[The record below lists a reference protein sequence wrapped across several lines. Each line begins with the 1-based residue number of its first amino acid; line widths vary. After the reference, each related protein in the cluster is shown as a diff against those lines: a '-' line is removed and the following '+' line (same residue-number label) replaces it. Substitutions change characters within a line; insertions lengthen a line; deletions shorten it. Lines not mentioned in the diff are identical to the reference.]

1 MFIFTPSIIKG
12 LIAYGQDKKIIIY
25 HIILKKYGTIHINE
39 NYKNIIISQDGKY
52 LSILL
57 NDKFLVYLID
67 CSNNTHINLSL
78 IDNISLKENYKNFIV
93 SGIFYFDYL
102 KKIWCGISGNTYQLI
117 KNGIIID
124 NIKIIEEI
132 KSIEYYENYV
142 LFFLNGNIIYIN
154 SEGERG
160 EINDIIIKNNA
171 KTEFNKIDSEY
182 KISQYIKDYKEK
194 LFDKDCYQ
202 NNELKNLYIPIKSE
216 IIQKV
221 LESFPEDEEEE
232 NKTVGELL
240 KSIGIIARKSQQ
252 FAQKIYDI
260 LNISFKYYKGNLNYF
275 NNQEE
280 HIQFS
285 GWVKNSLNLKFYE
298 DFCELKNKDKNE
310 NNEFFKK
317 CLLKLTKFYTQ
328 CLLSYNKIE
337 FKYTEENVEFNKNE
351 MEDINE
357 IRGNKKN
364 VNFTVLPGLFC
375 NGAYLDIGKIQV
387 FTYTQNTFHFID
399 KCFL

>member
-1 MFIFTPSIIKG
+1 M
-12 LIAYGQDKKIIIY
+12 A
-25 HIILKKYGTIHINE
+25 
-39 NYKNIIISQDGKY
+39 
-52 LSILL
+52 
-57 NDKFLVYLID
+57 
-67 CSNNTHINLSL
+67 NLC
-78 IDNISLKENYKNFIV
+78 N
-93 SGIFYFDYL
+93 
-102 KKIWCGISGNTYQLI
+102 
-117 KNGIIID
+117 
-124 NIKIIEEI
+124 
-132 KSIEYYENYV
+132 
-142 LFFLNGNIIYIN
+142 
-154 SEGERG
+154 
-160 EINDIIIKNNA
+160 
-171 KTEFNKIDSEY
+171 
-182 KISQYIKDYKEK
+182 KISQKIPDNRSNNSSKYQKSQNIEAQILKGFPENDLKSEFKKIDLEYNISNYIKDYKEK

-216 IIQKV
+216 ITQKV

-240 KSIGIIARKSQQ
+240 KSIGIIARQSQQ

-260 LNISFKYYKGNLNYF
+260 LNISFKYYKGNLNYL

-285 GWVKNSLNLKFYE
+285 GWVKNSLNLNFYE
-298 DFCELKNKDKNE
+298 DFCKNEYKNE

-317 CLLKLTKFYTQ
+317 CLFKLTKFYTQ

>member
-57 NDKFLVYLID
+57 DDKFLVYLID
-67 CSNNTHINLSL
+67 CSNNTYINLSL
-78 IDNISLKENYKNFIV
+78 IDNISLKDNYKNIIL

-132 KSIEYYENYV
+132 KSIECYENYV
-142 LFFLNGNIIYIN
+142 LFFLNGNIIYFN

-160 EINDIIIKNNA
+160 EINDIIIKK
-171 KTEFNKIDSEY
+171 KTKDEFKKIDLEY
-182 KISQYIKDYKEK
+182 NISKYIKDYKEK

-216 IIQKV
+216 ITQKV

-260 LNISFKYYKGNLNYF
+260 LNISFKYYKGNLNYL

-285 GWVKNSLNLKFYE
+285 GWVKNSLNLNFYE
-298 DFCELKNKDKNE
+298 DFCKNEYKNE

-317 CLLKLTKFYTQ
+317 CLFKLTKFYTQ

-399 KCFL
+399 KCFYD